1 MSVSGGTVRSYKH
14 FAGIVVLLAG
24 VSQAQQVGCPA
35 AQGKSL
41 LAGVSVFDG
50 PPAEMADLVPDVSRG
65 SAANLFQSWEVGY
78 LFDQHRTVYLACR
91 YAGVSAPVVVKV
103 EQRVKTCSFQAHGR
117 TRAAEM
123 SCR

>member
-1 MSVSGGTVRSYKH
+1 MVNCLRIVCVS
-14 FAGIVVLLAG
+14 VLLAG
-24 VSQAQQVGCPA
+24 VAQAQQVSCPA

-65 SAANLFQSWEVGY
+65 GEATLFQSWEVGY
-78 LFDQHRTVYLACR
+78 LFDLHRTPYLSCR
-91 YAGVSAPVVVKV
+91 YAGVAAPVVVKV

-117 TRAAEM
+117 ARAAEM
-123 SCR
+123 SCK